1 MDKIINS
8 GLRVTK
14 ETDNPTGRYDL
25 KIIDSLSN
33 DQFSYIGIYTFEGME
48 FVTDN
53 YLGGN
58 RYSIYNGDFKCFVD
72 CTRKSHSL
80 FVLVIDH
87 KNSKNYLL
95 TLGEYTSNSLLD
107 MSTPY
112 NNYLNYTEI
121 KKGSYPVGLYT
132 NFDDLYERVKTD
144 KTPVTLTNDLIE
156 VLDKSSITKTML
168 RTFDPMFEIITQ
180 IGDDVEYFNYKI
192 FNKFGGVFMR

>member
-8 GLRVTK
+8 GLVVTK

-33 DQFSYIGIYTFEGME
+33 DQFSYIGIYTFDGME

-53 YLGGN
+53 YLSRN
-58 RYSIYNGDFKCFVD
+58 RDSIYNGDFKCFMD
-72 CTRKSHSL
+72 CTRKSHML

-87 KNSKNYLL
+87 KVSKNYLL
-95 TLGEYTSNSLLD
+95 TLGCSNGLLD

-112 NNYLNYTEI
+112 SEYLGYTEI

-132 NFDDLYERVKTD
+132 DFDDLYERVRTD
-144 KTPVTLTNDLIE
+144 KTHVTLTNDLID
-156 VLDKSSITKTML
+156 VLDKSSITKTMIK
-168 RTFDPMFEIITQ
+168 TFDPMFEIITQ
-180 IGDDVEYFNYKI
+180 IGDDVDCFDYKI